1 MAMSSAC
8 GELKIDYY
16 GWIMGQIP
24 TEDTSAKTEC
34 RTPASD
40 KNGVTRIPTWK
51 YNAVREAIL
60 SAFACQKASSISFSE
75 LRVAAKTYISE
86 PSLVSLGSWGWH
98 FTTVKLN
105 MEVEG
110 EIERVKDSSPQ
121 QLVLKL

>member
-1 MAMSSAC
+1 
-8 GELKIDYY
+8 
-16 GWIMGQIP
+16 MGQSQ
-24 TEDTSAKTEC
+24 TEDATTKTEC

-51 YNAVREAIL
+51 YNTVREAIL
-60 SAFACQKASSISFSE
+60 SAFACQKTSSISFSE
-75 LRVAAKTYISE
+75 LRVAAKAYMPES
-86 PSLVSLGSWGWH
+86 SLVSLGSWGWH